1 MIDEFGVRIDGEE
14 IPQET
19 INKCASLCAFYS
31 KAKNSSNVAVD
42 YTFAR
47 YVKKPSNAKPGM
59 VIYTNFQTVNVQP
72 YNHEL

>member
-1 MIDEFGVRIDGEE
+1 MVLKTNGEE

-42 YTFAR
+42 YTFIR
-47 YVKKPSNAKPGM
+47 YVKKPSGSKPGM
-59 VIYTNFQTVNVQP
+59 VIYTNYTTVNVNP
-72 YNHEL
+72 TKFDLC